1 MEAVQQQQQQQQQHH
16 HHHVLNTQTST
27 ESGWDNPFRPE
38 GDLSREADEIVNLIR
53 DGKPITPTGD
63 YNHTIINGTVEKKE
77 ITQISSSAKPGS
89 KDIQIKEQHITT
101 QQQQSAQNGKKS
113 TTTTTTI
120 TTSTKTTNN
129 DKTNNDKTS
138 ATTTKVSNTTV
149 PGPASASYVVI
160 EEKKNKK
167 CNCCTIQ

>member
-1 MEAVQQQQQQQQQHH
+1 METVQTVQTVH

-63 YNHTIINGTVEKKE
+63 YNHTIVNGVVERKEVSEIAATALTAAKISSEPKKDIKKE
-77 ITQISSSAKPGS
+77 QQTQN
-89 KDIQIKEQHITT
+89 
-101 QQQQSAQNGKKS
+101 QSAQNGKKS
-113 TTTTTTI
+113 
-120 TTSTKTTNN
+120 STKTMN
-129 DKTNNDKTS
+129 DNKAPNEPKTPSS

-149 PGPASASYVVI
+149 PGPASASYVTI